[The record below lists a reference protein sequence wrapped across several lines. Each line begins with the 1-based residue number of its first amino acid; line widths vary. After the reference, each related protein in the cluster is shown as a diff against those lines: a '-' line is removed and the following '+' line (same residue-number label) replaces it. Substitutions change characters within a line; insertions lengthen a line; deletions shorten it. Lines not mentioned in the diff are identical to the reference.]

1 MEAELMQEE
10 LKQQEQDKAELRDE
24 LRFLGHELELAQEKL
39 KKSNENEEILAR
51 LFDEGIINEQGKIK
65 GTGFNDD

>member
-1 MEAELMQEE
+1 MEAELLQEE

-51 LFDEGIINEQGKIK
+51 LFDERR
-65 GTGFNDD
+65 